1 MARLY
6 FSRTLQRLVSKSA
19 ALDRRLRRVDADVLQ
34 LIGKVSA
41 ALPVERASA
50 VGDALGRKL
59 GPRLRQHEHV
69 QRNLRL
75 AFPDRD
81 EAWVA
86 STGRAI
92 WGRIF
97 ATLAEYPHLPA
108 IAGERGEPRVEVA
121 SHFDLGPAQRGEQR
135 LMLVAIHQANWNV
148 HAITGR
154 LAGLPVSVFF
164 ARHNNAQ
171 VEAVVGRYRSRMPCG
186 FIDVADG
193 LRGVLA
199 ALDRGDHVG
208 MFVDARHDRQPMVP
222 FFGHPAPTTVWP
234 ARLALKLGLAMV
246 PVRLERLPGVRFR
259 ATFHAPLTPPPDG
272 THPAEAAAI
281 MTAQLNGL
289 FEQWI
294 EDRPED
300 WICAKRRWPTEIW
313 KRRRNELRAAGRI
326 RI

>member
-6 FSRTLQRLVSKSA
+6 FSRTI
-19 ALDRRLRRVDADVLQ
+19 RRLASDSGTIDRWLHRLEAQTLS
-34 LIGKVSA
+34 LTCHAFAS
-41 ALPVERASA
+41 LPVQHASMI
-50 VGDALGRKL
+50 GDTLGRSL

-97 ATLAEYPHLPA
+97 ATVAEYPHLPT
-108 IAGERGEPRVEVA
+108 IAGERGNPRVEMV

-135 LMLVAIHQANWNV
+135 LMLVGMHQANWNV
-148 HAITGR
+148 HALAGQM
-154 LAGLPVSVFF
+154 AGLPVSVMF
-164 ARHNNAQ
+164 ARRSNPR
-171 VEAVVGRYRSRMPCG
+171 VEATVARYRDRMPCG
-186 FIDVADG
+186 FIKVTDG

-199 ALDRGDHVG
+199 AIERGDHVG
-208 MFVDARHDRQPMVP
+208 MFVDGRHDGQPLLP

-234 ARLALKLGLAMV
+234 ARLALKLGMALV
-246 PVRLERLPGVRFR
+246 PVQLERLPGARFR
-259 ATFHAPLTPPPDG
+259 ATFHPPVPFDLG
-272 THPAEAAAI
+272 TRDPAQAALA
-281 MTAQLNGL
+281 MMLRLNGL

-294 EDRPED
+294 VARPDD

-313 KRRRNELRAAGRI
+313 KLRRNELQAAGRF
-326 RI
+326 RV